1 MIYCKNSCP
10 RISTTDGIEVVNQ
23 QGVSNGAESHDN
35 LRNLSY
41 HATLG
46 DIVFNLVTMKRLQ
59 FLQLDR
65 LLDFSV
71 MFF

>member
-10 RISTTDGIEVVNQ
+10 RISTTNGIEVVNQ

-41 HATLG
+41 HAKLG
-46 DIVFNLVTMKRLQ
+46 DINLVTMKNMHRCAI
-59 FLQLDR
+59 
-65 LLDFSV
+65 
-71 MFF
+71 

>member
-10 RISTTDGIEVVNQ
+10 RISTTNGIEVVNQ

-41 HATLG
+41 HANAWGYRFQLSYYET
-46 DIVFNLVTMKRLQ
+46 IAVFAIR
-59 FLQLDR
+59 
-65 LLDFSV
+65 SSP
-71 MFF
+71 